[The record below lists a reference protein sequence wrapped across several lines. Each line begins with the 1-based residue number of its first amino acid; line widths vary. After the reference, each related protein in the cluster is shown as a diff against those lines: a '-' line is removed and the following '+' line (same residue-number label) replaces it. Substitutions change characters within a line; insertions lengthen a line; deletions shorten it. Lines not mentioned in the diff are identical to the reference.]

1 MQSNLCD
8 LLVNFGLLVPLQHA
22 WANAVI
28 ICSGRGKRLL
38 ICWRGAKTYWLG
50 VGKFPWEKTK
60 DSFLVLAW
68 MLFSV
73 ISRSAGCGFFFFFYG
88 SMELYRFSMNNGSTN
103 TRSLN
108 SLTFVAVFSSRVAE
122 GGSAAIVKLS
132 GSSRSRIFD
141 SFIRLS
147 NFFFATFSTCFLFIE
162 V

>member
-73 ISRSAGCGFFFFFYG
+73 ISRSAGCGFFFFFTAAWSFIG
-88 SMELYRFSMNNGSTN
+88 SQWIMEAQTPEA
-103 TRSLN
+103 
-108 SLTFVAVFSSRVAE
+108 LTPWPSWLSFHPALLRE
-122 GGSAAIVKLS
+122 AALLS
-132 GSSRSRIFD
+132 WSCLGPRGHGSSTPS
-141 SFIRLS
+141 SGCP
-147 NFFFATFSTCFLFIE
+147 TFSLQHSPPAFYS
-162 V
+162 